1 MTVLDWKQFEH
12 KDDGVLRFALLGD
25 PVDETIYPPMIL
37 ATLQSLKIAGE
48 YFVLRVPSP
57 EFEQSVMHLAACGFL
72 GLNITLP
79 HKARAARIAER
90 YYEVKHNVGVANA
103 LKLKDGIWGMNTEV
117 PAFLAPIKHI
127 EPSTALVLGS
137 GPAARTAITALLIE
151 GWRVKVWNKNAMKSR
166 LLRSVLQRM
175 GDVELIAYPN
185 PAGCSLIVNA
195 TRIGMRPGEQPPM
208 EWKHVKRGA
217 VAYDFVFRRVPT
229 EFLRSATSRG
239 LKTID
244 GREMAVEKAALAL
257 EWWIDKP
264 VPREAMKEAVGLQVK
279 S

>member
-1 MTVLDWKQFEH
+1 MMSDWRAIVPATE
-12 KDDGVLRFALLGD
+12 GALRFGLLGD
-25 PVDETIYPPMIL
+25 PVEGTIYPTMVSAALKEMGLRGEYHTIQVPSAEFEEAVHHL
-37 ATLQSLKIAGE
+37 AT
-48 YFVLRVPSP
+48 V
-57 EFEQSVMHLAACGFL
+57 GFL
-72 GLNITLP
+72 GVNVTLP

-117 PAFLAPIKHI
+117 PAFVAPIKHL
-127 EPSTALVLGS
+127 EPSVALVLGS

-175 GDVELIAYPN
+175 GDTELIAYAN

-195 TRIGMRPGEQPPM
+195 TRAGMKPGEQPNI
-208 EWKHVKRGA
+208 EWKNVRRGA
-217 VAYDFVFRRVPT
+217 VAYDFVFRRVAT
-229 EFLRSATSRG
+229 EFLRSAASRG
-239 LKTID
+239 LQTID

-257 EWWIDKP
+257 EWWLEQT
-264 VPREAMKEAVGLQVK
+264 VPRQPMRNAVGLAVK
-279 S
+279 P